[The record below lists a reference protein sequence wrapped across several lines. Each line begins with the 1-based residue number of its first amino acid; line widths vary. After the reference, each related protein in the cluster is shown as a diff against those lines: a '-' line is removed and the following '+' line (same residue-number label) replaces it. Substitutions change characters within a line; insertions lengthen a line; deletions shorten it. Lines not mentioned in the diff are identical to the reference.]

1 MGFGIGIVIGTGIF
15 TLTGIEAKNS
25 AGPAIVVSFAIAGV
39 VSLLAA
45 LCYAELAAAVP
56 TAGSSYTYAYT
67 TIGEIFAWII
77 AWDLILE
84 FALGAAVVS
93 RGWSGYLQDALSLP
107 TSLFGE
113 ESTVNVG
120 AIAIA
125 LVLGVVAMIGI
136 RESKWVTN
144 ALVVIKVSVCVFV
157 VVLGVFFVKAA
168 NYSPF
173 VPPSRPVPKGEAL
186 SGLEQPLWQWISGVD
201 ATAYGVTGVLVAA
214 AVVFFAYSG
223 FEAVANLGEETK
235 DPAKDMP
242 RGLLGTLAICTV
254 LYVLVCLVITGMVNY
269 TDLSEGAPI
278 SDAFDQ
284 VGMGWA
290 SILIAV
296 AAIAGLSSVILVDIV
311 AMGRIGYALCRDGL
325 LPAWI
330 GKVHEKW
337 ETPYRVTIG
346 TTAVVML
353 LAGFIP
359 LDALAE
365 MVSIGTLFA
374 FFVVSI
380 AVVVLRRTRPDMR
393 RPFRTPMVPL
403 LPIVSAVLCVGL
415 MSNLALETW
424 LRFLVWLVVGLAIY
438 WFYGRSHSRL
448 ETERRRGAC
457 HRRSLRWAFRHG
469 RLGVIGEEG
478 KAGVVLRQPGRAGL
492 RRGDPAQLGELELLV
507 ERVAGRV
514 QHRGHPPREVR
525 APPHP
530 PQGVV
535 GVGVHQRRRP
545 VDQPRGE
552 RAGEQRDVGD
562 REVQPLGAGGRHDV
576 RGVAGQEEPAVPH
589 RGGHERPHR
598 QHATSR

>member
-1 MGFGIGIVIGTGIF
+1 MVSSRLLRTKDIDDVIRQNDDPVGGEAHHTRLSKRLSAWDLMGFGIGIVIGTGIF
-15 TLTGIEAKNS
+15 TLTGIQAKNN

-93 RGWSGYLQDALSLP
+93 RGWSGYLQDALNLP
-107 TSLFGE
+107 TSVFGE
-113 ESTVNVG
+113 GSTVNVG

-136 RESKWVTN
+136 REAKWVTN
-144 ALVVIKVSVCVFV
+144 ALVVVKVSVCVFV
-157 VVLGVFFVKAA
+157 IVLGVFFVKLV
-168 NYSPF
+168 NLSPF
-173 VPPSRPVPKGEAL
+173 VPPAKAVPPGEAL
-186 SGLEQPLWQWISGVD
+186 SGLKQPLWQWVSGAD
-201 ATAYGVTGVLVAA
+201 PTAYGVTGVFVAA

-254 LYVLVCLVITGMVNY
+254 LYVLVCLVITGMVKY
-269 TDLSEGAPI
+269 TGLSEGAPI

-290 SILIAV
+290 SILIAI
-296 AAIAGLSSVILVDIV
+296 AAIAGAVLGDP
-311 AMGRIGYALCRDGL
+311 GGHRGDGPDRL
-325 LPAWI
+325 RAVPRRPAPRWI
-330 GKVHEKW
+330 GQVHPKW
-337 ETPYRVTIG
+337 QTPYRVTIG

-353 LAGFIP
+353 LAGFVP

-380 AVVVLRRTRPDMR
+380 AVIVLRRTRPRMK
-393 RPFRTPMVPL
+393 RPFRTPQVPL
-403 LPIVSAVLCVGL
+403 LPGRVSGAVRGADDQPGPGDVAAVPD
-415 MSNLALETW
+415 LAGDGAGRLLV
-424 LRFLVWLVVGLAIY
+424 LRPHPLPARAQQDTVRDATPPPL
-438 WFYGRSHSRL
+438 RR
-448 ETERRRGAC
+448 EPRRRG
-457 HRRSLRWAFRHG
+457 
-469 RLGVIGEEG
+469 
-478 KAGVVLRQPGRAGL
+478 
-492 RRGDPAQLGELELLV
+492 
-507 ERVAGRV
+507 
-514 QHRGHPPREVR
+514 
-525 APPHP
+525 
-530 PQGVV
+530 
-535 GVGVHQRRRP
+535 
-545 VDQPRGE
+545 
-552 RAGEQRDVGD
+552 
-562 REVQPLGAGGRHDV
+562 GAGGGPRSQ
-576 RGVAGQEEPAVPH
+576 A
-589 RGGHERPHR
+589 RPG
-598 QHATSR
+598 

>member
-1 MGFGIGIVIGTGIF
+1 MSSSLTRTKDVDDVIRQNDDPAGSEGHHTRLSKRLSAWDLMGFGIGIVIGTGIF
-15 TLTGIEAKNS
+15 TLTGVQAKNN
-25 AGPAIVVSFAIAGV
+25 AGPAIVISFAIAGV
-39 VSLLAA
+39 VSVLAA
-45 LCYAELAAAVP
+45 ICYAELAAAVP

-107 TSLFGE
+107 TSVFGE
-113 ESTVNVG
+113 ESTVNLG

-157 VVLGVFFVKAA
+157 VVIGIFFVKAA
-168 NYSPF
+168 NLAPF
-173 VPPSRPVPKGEAL
+173 VPDSKPVPESEAL
-186 SGLEQPLWQWISGVD
+186 SGLQQPLWQWISGAD
-201 ATAYGVTGVLVAA
+201 PTAFGFTGVFVAA

-254 LYVLVCLVITGMVNY
+254 LYILVCFVITGMVKY
-269 TDLSEGAPI
+269 TGLSEGAPI

-311 AMGRIGYALCRDGL
+311 AMGRIGFALCRDGL

-330 GKVHEKW
+330 GEVHEKW

-353 LAGFIP
+353 LAGFVP

-374 FFVVSI
+374 FFVVSV
-380 AVVVLRRTRPDMR
+380 AVIVLRRTKPKMK
-393 RPFRTPMVPL
+393 RPFRVPQVPI
-403 LPIVSAVLCVGL
+403 LPVLSAVFCVGL
-415 MSNLALETW
+415 MTNLALETW
-424 LRFLVWLVVGLAIY
+424 LRFLVWLVLGLAIY
-438 WFYGRSHSRL
+438 FFYGRSHSRL
-448 ETERRRGAC
+448 
-457 HRRSLRWAFRHG
+457 
-469 RLGVIGEEG
+469 
-478 KAGVVLRQPGRAGL
+478 
-492 RRGDPAQLGELELLV
+492 AQQEKEKT
-507 ERVAGRV
+507 
-514 QHRGHPPREVR
+514 
-525 APPHP
+525 
-530 PQGVV
+530 
-535 GVGVHQRRRP
+535 P
-545 VDQPRGE
+545 VS
-552 RAGEQRDVGD
+552 A
-562 REVQPLGAGGRHDV
+562 
-576 RGVAGQEEPAVPH
+576 
-589 RGGHERPHR
+589 
-598 QHATSR
+598 S

>member
-1 MGFGIGIVIGTGIF
+1 MSSSLTRTKDVDDVIRQNDDPAGSEGHHTRLSKRLSAWDLMGFGIGIVIGTGIF
-15 TLTGIEAKNS
+15 TLTGVQAKNN
-25 AGPAIVVSFAIAGV
+25 AGPAIVISFAIAGV
-39 VSLLAA
+39 VSVLAA
-45 LCYAELAAAVP
+45 ICYAELAAAVP

-107 TSLFGE
+107 TSVFGE
-113 ESTVNVG
+113 ESTVNLG

-157 VVLGVFFVKAA
+157 VVIGIFFVKAA
-168 NYSPF
+168 NLAPF
-173 VPPSRPVPKGEAL
+173 VPDSKPVPESEAL
-186 SGLEQPLWQWISGVD
+186 SGLQQPLWQWISGAD
-201 ATAYGVTGVLVAA
+201 PTAFGFTGVFVAA

-254 LYVLVCLVITGMVNY
+254 LYILVCFVITGMVKY
-269 TDLSEGAPI
+269 TGLSEGAPI

-311 AMGRIGYALCRDGL
+311 AMGRIGFALCRDGL

-330 GKVHEKW
+330 GEVHEKW

-353 LAGFIP
+353 LAGFVP

-380 AVVVLRRTRPDMR
+380 AVIVLRRTKPKMK
-393 RPFRTPMVPL
+393 RPFRVPQVPI
-403 LPIVSAVLCVGL
+403 LPILSAVFCVGL
-415 MSNLALETW
+415 MTNLALETW
-424 LRFLVWLVVGLAIY
+424 LRFLVWLVLGLAIY
-438 WFYGRSHSRL
+438 FFYGRSHSRL
-448 ETERRRGAC
+448 AQQEKEKTQV
-457 HRRSLRWAFRHG
+457 S
-469 RLGVIGEEG
+469 
-478 KAGVVLRQPGRAGL
+478 AG
-492 RRGDPAQLGELELLV
+492 
-507 ERVAGRV
+507 
-514 QHRGHPPREVR
+514 
-525 APPHP
+525 
-530 PQGVV
+530 
-535 GVGVHQRRRP
+535 
-545 VDQPRGE
+545 
-552 RAGEQRDVGD
+552 
-562 REVQPLGAGGRHDV
+562 
-576 RGVAGQEEPAVPH
+576 
-589 RGGHERPHR
+589 
-598 QHATSR
+598 